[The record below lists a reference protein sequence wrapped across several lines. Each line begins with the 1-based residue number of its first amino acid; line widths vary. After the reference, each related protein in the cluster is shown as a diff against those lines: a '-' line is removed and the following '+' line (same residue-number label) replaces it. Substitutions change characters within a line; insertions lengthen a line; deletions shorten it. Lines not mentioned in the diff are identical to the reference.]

1 MTISDVTL
9 TLFSLFNGLRIFS
22 YLPQIYRVATDEGG
36 AKAIAYST
44 WSIWIGAN
52 ATTSA
57 YALIH
62 LGDLPLC
69 MINASN
75 TAGCLAV
82 VILTAFKRSQSSTAQ
97 VLSDHAGARA

>member
-1 MTISDVTL
+1 MIADVTL
-9 TLFSLFNGLRIFS
+9 ILFSLFNGLRIFS

-57 YALIH
+57 YAFIH

-69 MINASN
+69 MISASN
-75 TAGCLAV
+75 MAGCLAV
-82 VILTAFKRSQSSTAQ
+82 VALTAFKRSQWSTAE
-97 VLSDHAGARA
+97 VVSEHPGACA